1 MHRLKKIGSIK
12 PKTAKEIESSRLG
25 IGFEKLDRDAFDPE
39 KAYDKLARIG
49 VKWVR
54 IQSGWQK
61 TEKQKGVYDFAWLD
75 AIVDNIL
82 ARGMKPWMCV
92 CYGNALYG
100 GMATEVFGAA
110 GCPPIHTEEQKN
122 AWHNYCVALAEHYKG
137 RVEQMEIWNEP
148 DGLWKA
154 WKYGDNASE
163 YGNFAVATAKA
174 LREGNPDL
182 YIVAGA
188 MAQIRVRYLTEVFEM
203 GIAPY
208 INAISFHAYL
218 FDDRRLSGDIKALR
232 AVIDRYDPGIDII
245 QGESGSQ
252 SVPYGHGAL
261 YEGAW
266 TPKKQCKQMLRHL
279 ITDLGMGVRLTS
291 YFSCMDMME
300 ALNGTVGDKKSYSD
314 FGYFGVLGAEF
325 DENGIATGAY
335 PEKPSYYTLQALASL
350 FAGDIQPTF
359 LPITVEKDM
368 ASHCG
373 NIPSV
378 TYGEMEDYGFRLGS
392 GAYAYAYWMPSNF
405 MTTEIESAITLSCG
419 GLGIPKLVDP
429 MDGSIYEIPE
439 TMMKTDDFGGVD
451 LSLLPIRDYPLILV
465 FGEMK

>member
-1 MHRLKKIGSIK
+1 MHRLKKIGKLK
-12 PKTAKEIESSRLG
+12 PKAASEVASSRLG

-39 KAYDKLARIG
+39 KAYDKIARLG

-75 AIVDNIL
+75 SIVDNLL
-82 ARGMKPWMCV
+82 ARGMQPWMCV

-110 GCPPIHTEEQKN
+110 GCPPIHTEEQRV

-137 RVEQMEIWNEP
+137 RVERMEIWNEP
-148 DGLWKA
+148 DGLWKP

-163 YGNFAVATAKA
+163 YGTFAVATAKA

-188 MAQIRVRYLTEVFEM
+188 MSKIRVRYLTEAFEM
-203 GIAPY
+203 GMAPY

-232 AVIDRYDPGIDII
+232 AVVDRYDPKIEII

-252 SVPYGHGAL
+252 SSPFGHGAM

-266 TPKKQCKQMLRHL
+266 SPKKQCKQQLRHL
-279 ITDLGMGVRLTS
+279 VTDLGNGVCLTS
-291 YFSCMDMME
+291 YFSSMDMME
-300 ALNGTVGDKKSYSD
+300 ALNG
-314 FGYFGVLGAEF
+314 
-325 DENGIATGAY
+325 IA
-335 PEKPSYYTLQALASL
+335 
-350 FAGDIQPTF
+350 F
-359 LPITVEKDM
+359 LTCVE
-368 ASHCG
+368 
-373 NIPSV
+373 
-378 TYGEMEDYGFRLGS
+378 
-392 GAYAYAYWMPSNF
+392 
-405 MTTEIESAITLSCG
+405 
-419 GLGIPKLVDP
+419 
-429 MDGSIYEIPE
+429 
-439 TMMKTDDFGGVD
+439 
-451 LSLLPIRDYPLILV
+451 
-465 FGEMK
+465 

>member
-1 MHRLKKIGSIK
+1 MHRLKKIGSIR
-12 PKTAKEIESSRLG
+12 PKSAREIESSRLG

-39 KAYDKLARIG
+39 KAYDKLGKIG

-61 TEKQKGVYDFAWLD
+61 TEKAKGVYDFAWLD
-75 AIVDNIL
+75 AIVDNLL

-110 GCPPIHTEEQKN
+110 GCPPIHTEEQRT
-122 AWHNYCVALAEHYKG
+122 AWHNYCAALAEHYKG

-148 DGLWKA
+148 DGLWKP

-163 YGNFAVATAKA
+163 YGDFAVATAKA

-182 YIVAGA
+182 YIIAGA
-188 MAQIRVRYLTEVFEM
+188 LSQIRVRYLTEVFER

-218 FDDRRLSGDIKALR
+218 FDDRGLSGGIKALR
-232 AVIDRYDPGIDII
+232 AVIDRYDPRIEII

-261 YEGAW
+261 QEGAW
-266 TPKKQCKQMLRHL
+266 SPRKQCKQMLRHL

-300 ALNGTVGDKKSYSD
+300 AMNGTVGDVKSYSD

-350 FAGDIQPTF
+350 FAGDIKPIF
-359 LPITVEKDM
+359 MPITVEKDT
-368 ASHCG
+368 APHCG
-373 NIPSV
+373 NIPTV
-378 TYGEMEDYGFRLGS
+378 MYGEMEDFGFRLDN
-392 GAYAYAYWMPSNF
+392 GAHAYAYWIPSNF
-405 MTTEIESAITLSCG
+405 MTMEIESAISLSCG
-419 GLGIPKLVDP
+419 GLGVPRLVDP
-429 MDGSIYEIPE
+429 MDGSIYELPDSMVE
-439 TMMKTDDFGGVD
+439 RDAFGGAE
-451 LSLLPIRDYPLILV
+451 LHLLPIRDYPLILV
-465 FGEMK
+465 FGEIE

>member
-1 MHRLKKIGSIK
+1 MHRLKKIGSIR
-12 PKTAKEIESSRLG
+12 PKSAREIESSRLG

-39 KAYDKLARIG
+39 KAYDKLGKIG

-61 TEKQKGVYDFAWLD
+61 TEKAKGVYDFAWLD
-75 AIVDNIL
+75 AIVDHIL

-110 GCPPIHTEEQKN
+110 GCPPIHTEEQN
-122 AWHNYCVALAEHYKG
+122 AWHNYCAALAEHYKG

-148 DGLWKA
+148 DGLWKP

-163 YGNFAVATAKA
+163 YGDFAVATAKA

-182 YIVAGA
+182 YIIAGA
-188 MAQIRVRYLTEVFEM
+188 LAQIRVRYLTEVFER

-218 FDDRRLSGDIKALR
+218 FDDRGLSGGIKALR
-232 AVIDRYDPGIDII
+232 AVIDRYDPRIEII

-261 YEGAW
+261 QEGAW
-266 TPKKQCKQMLRHL
+266 SPRKQCKQMLRHL

-300 ALNGTVGDKKSYSD
+300 AMNGTVGDVKSYSD

-350 FAGDIQPTF
+350 FAGDIKPIF
-359 LPITVEKDM
+359 MPITVEKDT
-368 ASHCG
+368 APHCG
-373 NIPSV
+373 NIPTV
-378 TYGEMEDYGFRLGS
+378 MYGEMEDFGFRLDN
-392 GAYAYAYWMPSNF
+392 GAHAYAYWIPSNF
-405 MTTEIESAITLSCG
+405 MTMEIESAISLSCG
-419 GLGIPKLVDP
+419 GLGVPRLVDP
-429 MDGSIYEIPE
+429 MDGSIYELPDSMVE
-439 TMMKTDDFGGVD
+439 RDAFGGAE
-451 LSLLPIRDYPLILV
+451 LHLLPIRDYPLILV
-465 FGEMK
+465 FGEIE

>member
-1 MHRLKKIGSIK
+1 MHRLKKIGSVR
-12 PKTAKEIESSRLG
+12 PKSAREIESSRLG

-39 KAYDKLARIG
+39 KAYDKLGKIG

-61 TEKQKGVYDFAWLD
+61 TEKAKGVYDFAWLD
-75 AIVDNIL
+75 AIVDHIL

-110 GCPPIHTEEQKN
+110 GCPPIHTEEQRN
-122 AWHNYCVALAEHYKG
+122 AWHNYCAALAEHYKG

-148 DGLWKA
+148 DGLWKP

-163 YGNFAVATAKA
+163 YGDFAVATAKA

-182 YIVAGA
+182 YIIAGA
-188 MAQIRVRYLTEVFEM
+188 LAQIRVRYLTEVFER

-218 FDDRRLSGDIKALR
+218 FDDRGLSGGIKALR
-232 AVIDRYDPGIDII
+232 AVIDRYDPRIEII

-261 YEGAW
+261 QEGAW
-266 TPKKQCKQMLRHL
+266 SPRKQCKQMLRHL

-300 ALNGTVGDKKSYSD
+300 AMNGTVGDVKSYSD

-350 FAGDIQPTF
+350 FAGNIKPIF
-359 LPITVEKDM
+359 MPITVEKDT
-368 ASHCG
+368 APHCG
-373 NIPSV
+373 NIPTV
-378 TYGEMEDYGFRLGS
+378 MYGEMEDFGFRLDN
-392 GAYAYAYWMPSNF
+392 GAHAYAYWIPSNF
-405 MTTEIESAITLSCG
+405 MTMEIESAISLSCG
-419 GLGIPKLVDP
+419 GLGVPRLVDP
-429 MDGSIYEIPE
+429 MDGSIYELPDSMVE
-439 TMMKTDDFGGVD
+439 RDAFGGAE
-451 LSLLPIRDYPLILV
+451 LHLLPIRDYPLILV
-465 FGEMK
+465 FGEIE

>member
-1 MHRLKKIGSIK
+1 MHRLKKIGSIR
-12 PKTAKEIESSRLG
+12 PKSAREIESSRLG

-39 KAYDKLARIG
+39 KAYDKLGKIG

-61 TEKQKGVYDFAWLD
+61 TEKAKGVYDFAWLD
-75 AIVDNIL
+75 AIVDHIL

-110 GCPPIHTEEQKN
+110 GCPPIHTEEQRN
-122 AWHNYCVALAEHYKG
+122 AWHNYCAALAEHYKG

-148 DGLWKA
+148 DGLWKP

-163 YGNFAVATAKA
+163 YGDFAVATAKA

-182 YIVAGA
+182 YIIAGA
-188 MAQIRVRYLTEVFEM
+188 LAQIRVRYLTEVFER

-218 FDDRRLSGDIKALR
+218 FDDRGLSGGIKALR
-232 AVIDRYDPGIDII
+232 AVIDRYDPRIEII

-261 YEGAW
+261 QEGAW
-266 TPKKQCKQMLRHL
+266 SPRKQCKQMLRHL

-300 ALNGTVGDKKSYSD
+300 AMNGTVGDVKSYSD

-350 FAGDIQPTF
+350 FAGDIKPIF
-359 LPITVEKDM
+359 MPITVEKDT
-368 ASHCG
+368 APHCG
-373 NIPSV
+373 NIPTV
-378 TYGEMEDYGFRLGS
+378 MYGEMEDFGFRLDN
-392 GAYAYAYWMPSNF
+392 GAHAYAYWIPSNF
-405 MTTEIESAITLSCG
+405 MTMEIESAISLSCG
-419 GLGIPKLVDP
+419 GLGVPRLVDP
-429 MDGSIYEIPE
+429 MDGSIYELPDSMVE
-439 TMMKTDDFGGVD
+439 RDAFGGAE
-451 LSLLPIRDYPLILV
+451 LHLLPIRDYPLILV
-465 FGEMK
+465 FGEIE

>member
-1 MHRLKKIGSIK
+1 MHRLKKIGSIR
-12 PKTAKEIESSRLG
+12 PKSAREIESSRLG

-39 KAYDKLARIG
+39 KAYDKLGKIG

-61 TEKQKGVYDFAWLD
+61 TEKAKGVYDFAWLD
-75 AIVDNIL
+75 AIVDHIL

-110 GCPPIHTEEQKN
+110 GCPPIHTEEQRN
-122 AWHNYCVALAEHYKG
+122 AWHNYCAALAEHYKG

-148 DGLWKA
+148 DGLWKP

-163 YGNFAVATAKA
+163 YGDFAVATAKA

-182 YIVAGA
+182 YIIAGA
-188 MAQIRVRYLTEVFEM
+188 LAQIRVRYLTEVFER

-218 FDDRRLSGDIKALR
+218 FDDRGLSGGIKALR
-232 AVIDRYDPGIDII
+232 AVIDRYDPRIEII

-261 YEGAW
+261 QEGAW
-266 TPKKQCKQMLRHL
+266 SPRKQCKQMLRHL

-300 ALNGTVGDKKSYSD
+300 ALNGTVGDVKSYSD

-350 FAGDIQPTF
+350 FAGDIKPIF
-359 LPITVEKDM
+359 MPITVEKDT
-368 ASHCG
+368 APHCG
-373 NIPSV
+373 NIPTV
-378 TYGEMEDYGFRLGS
+378 MYGEMEDFGFRLDN
-392 GAYAYAYWMPSNF
+392 GAHAYAYWIPSNF
-405 MTTEIESAITLSCG
+405 MTMEIESAISLSCG
-419 GLGIPKLVDP
+419 GLGVPRLVDP
-429 MDGSIYEIPE
+429 MDGSIYELPDSMVE
-439 TMMKTDDFGGVD
+439 RDAFGGAE
-451 LSLLPIRDYPLILV
+451 LHLLPIRDYPLILV
-465 FGEMK
+465 FGEIE